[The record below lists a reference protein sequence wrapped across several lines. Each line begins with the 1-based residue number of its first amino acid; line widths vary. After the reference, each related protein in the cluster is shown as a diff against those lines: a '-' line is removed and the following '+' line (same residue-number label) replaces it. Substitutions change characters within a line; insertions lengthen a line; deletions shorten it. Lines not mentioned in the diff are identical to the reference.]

1 MLLSKNDPSP
11 FKVYNETCETPVLL
25 VCDHAGNEIPE
36 NLKLLGLPRE
46 VLETHIAIDLGCRD
60 LAIALSD
67 LMKSTL
73 IIASYS
79 RLTIDLNRS
88 PYDETLITPISDGI
102 EIPGNQNLSTID
114 QKSRVEE
121 IFDPYHAAIDR
132 EIKRLQGRQS
142 RVGVISMHSFTPS
155 MGGRSRPW
163 EIGILWAK
171 DDRISRPLINSLRS
185 EIDLCIGDNEPYD
198 ARENY
203 GYTVESHG
211 EKAEIPG
218 VLIEVR
224 QDLIDSD
231 LGVKKWA
238 DKIFQHLNPILLDLA
253 LSND

>member
-11 FKVYNETCETPVLL
+11 VKVYNETCETPVLL

-36 NLKLLGLPRE
+36 NLKLLGLPHE
-46 VLETHIAIDLGCRD
+46 ALETHIAIDLGCRD

-211 EKAEIPG
+211 EKAEIPS

-238 DKIFQHLNPILLDLA
+238 DKIFQHLNPILRDLA
-253 LSND
+253 LSID

>member
-1 MLLSKNDPSP
+1 
-11 FKVYNETCETPVLL
+11 
-25 VCDHAGNEIPE
+25 
-36 NLKLLGLPRE
+36 
-46 VLETHIAIDLGCRD
+46 
-60 LAIALSD
+60 
-67 LMKSTL
+67 MKSTL

-102 EIPGNQNLSTID
+102 EIPGNQDLSTID

-253 LSND
+253 LSID

>member
-11 FKVYNETCETPVLL
+11 FKVYNDTCETPVLL
-25 VCDHAGNEIPE
+25 VCDHAGNEIPK
-36 NLKLLGLPRE
+36 NLKMLGLPRE

-171 DDRISRPLINSLRS
+171 DDRISRPLINSFRS

-218 VLIEVR
+218 VLIQVQ

-238 DKIFQHLNPILLDLA
+238 DKIFQHLNPILRDLA
-253 LSND
+253 LSID